1 VAQHAWTPADHLQ
14 PTVPIITPFTWYAR
28 NTSIGRRRS
37 QSSMTPSHGPTA
49 DFQDPAII
57 SWIIAVR
64 AALENPIGFDK
75 PHAILKIPKTGIQ

>member
-1 VAQHAWTPADHLQ
+1 
-14 PTVPIITPFTWYAR
+14 
-28 NTSIGRRRS
+28 
-37 QSSMTPSHGPTA
+37 MTPSHGPTA